1 MFGCPSW
8 AKISGC
14 RKIGGYNLKTAII
27 FDLDGT
33 LLDTLGDLHAA
44 TNHVLAQ
51 FGYPQRT
58 IQEVCRFVGNGA
70 ERLIR
75 LAVPEGEDWEP
86 VLAAFQTYY
95 AAHCDIL
102 TGPYDGIPEA
112 LAVLGEKYP
121 LAVVSNKPDRAVK
134 ELAKIYFPTL
144 FARGESTD
152 CPRKPA
158 PDMVFKAMEALG
170 VDRCVYVGDSDVDI
184 MTAKN
189 AGMPCVS
196 VTWGF
201 RGEEELRIAGAEHFC
216 HHPSHLH
223 QIIEELIK
231 R

>member
-1 MFGCPSW
+1 M
-8 AKISGC
+8 
-14 RKIGGYNLKTAII
+14 KTGIL

-33 LLDTLGDLHAA
+33 LLDTLGDLHQA
-44 TNHVLAQ
+44 TNHVLTQ
-51 FGYPQRT
+51 FGYPSRS

-70 ERLIR
+70 AQLIR
-75 LAVPEGEDWEP
+75 LAVPEGEDWAP
-86 VLAAFQTYY
+86 VLEAFQGYY

-102 TGPYDGIPEA
+102 TKPYDGIP
-112 LAVLGEKYP
+112 AVLTELGTKYP

-158 PDMVFKAMEALG
+158 PDMVYKAMEALG
-170 VDRCVYVGDSDVDI
+170 VERCVYIGDSDVDI

-189 AGMPCVS
+189 AAVPCIC

-201 RGEEELRIAGAEHFC
+201 RGEEELRAAGGTCFC
-216 HHPSHLH
+216 HTPADLPK
-223 QIIEELIK
+223 IIDAILK
-231 R
+231 